1 MVYNYSLWIVIFLA
15 VSLDVVNGATLGHSV
30 FYFP

>member
-15 VSLDVVNGATLGHSV
+15 VSLDVGATLGHSV